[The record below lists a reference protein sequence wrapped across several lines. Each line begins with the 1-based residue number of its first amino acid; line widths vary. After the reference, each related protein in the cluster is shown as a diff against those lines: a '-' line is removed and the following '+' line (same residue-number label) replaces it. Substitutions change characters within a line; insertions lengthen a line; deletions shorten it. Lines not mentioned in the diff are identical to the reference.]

1 MLIYST
7 FSIEVPNF
15 QNSLMRMHLF
25 AIRSLRACISPHY
38 ALSALALRCNTLFSL
53 SRARHSSLR
62 IFIFLAD
69 RSQSAPAPTPAHG
82 VLGSWHPDTS
92 LAPGVERRA
101 FSTSLRSRR
110 LAPSLLYISLSGAD
124 GSPPPPTGQQSSPS
138 LRSMWSHDSGV
149 TWAIHLRGTRDIP
162 LLTPALLQFCAS
174 HSCLCL
180 HSPKVGTLQTL

>member
-25 AIRSLRACISPHY
+25 AIRSL
-38 ALSALALRCNTLFSL
+38 SAHALRCNTLFSL

-82 VLGSWHPDTS
+82 ILGSWHPKH
-92 LAPGVERRA
+92 L
-101 FSTSLRSRR
+101 LR
-110 LAPSLLYISLSGAD
+110 LYTTI
-124 GSPPPPTGQQSSPS
+124 
-138 LRSMWSHDSGV
+138 
-149 TWAIHLRGTRDIP
+149 
-162 LLTPALLQFCAS
+162 LQ
-174 HSCLCL
+174 
-180 HSPKVGTLQTL
+180 G